1 MTAPDVLTGGPVQN
15 AIGGT
20 IVAVGV
26 LLIASGA
33 VGMLR
38 LPDIYNR
45 TNAVTKAAGL
55 GIVALLVG
63 VAVLVPEPG
72 VLLTLGVAVAL
83 QLFTIP
89 IASFAIGHAAYRSDV
104 PSTPSTLRE
113 DAPPTPGP
121 DSPSPSE
128 ECED

>member
-1 MTAPDVLTGGPVQN
+1 MSTPDLLTGGPVQN
-15 AIGGT
+15 TIGGA
-20 IVAVGV
+20 IVAAGV

-33 VGMLR
+33 IGMLR

-63 VAVLVPEPG
+63 VGVLLPEPG

-104 PSTPSTLRE
+104 PSTPSTSRE
-113 DAPPTPGP
+113 DAPPSPPADPP
-121 DSPSPSE
+121 D
-128 ECED
+128 

>member
-1 MTAPDVLTGGPVQN
+1 MSTPNLLTGGPVQN
-15 AIGGT
+15 TIGGA
-20 IVAVGV
+20 IVAAGV

-33 VGMLR
+33 IGMLR

-63 VAVLVPEPG
+63 VGVLLPEPG

-104 PSTPSTLRE
+104 PSTPSTSRE
-113 DAPPTPGP
+113 DVP
-121 DSPSPSE
+121 PSPPA
-128 ECED
+128 DPPD

>member
-1 MTAPDVLTGGPVQN
+1 MTALD
-15 AIGGT
+15 GGT
-20 IVAVGV
+20 WQNLLGGIVAGAGV
-26 LLIASGA
+26 LLILAGA

-38 LPDIYNR
+38 LPDVYNR

-63 VAVLVPEPG
+63 VAILVPEPG
-72 VLLTLGVAVAL
+72 VLLTLAVAVAL

-89 IASFAIGHAAYRSDV
+89 IASFAIGHAAYRSEA

-113 DAPPTPGP
+113 DAPPDGAAASPP
-121 DSPSPSE
+121 D
-128 ECED
+128 DDGGVDRAG

>member
-1 MTAPDVLTGGPVQN
+1 VSAPDVLTGGPVQN
-15 AIGGT
+15 TIGGL
-20 IVAVGV
+20 IVAAGV
-26 LLIASGA
+26 LLIGSGA
-33 VGMLR
+33 IGMLR

-72 VLLTLGVAVAL
+72 VLVTLGVAVAL

-113 DAPPTPGP
+113 DVPPGSEAR
-121 DSPSPSE
+121 SPS
-128 ECED
+128 DDRDG

>member
-1 MTAPDVLTGGPVQN
+1 MSVLVGGPVQN
-15 AIGGT
+15 AIGG
-20 IVAVGV
+20 VVLGAGV
-26 LLIASGA
+26 LLVAAGA
-33 VGMLR
+33 VGMVR
-38 LPDIYNR
+38 LPDVYNR

-55 GIVALLVG
+55 GIVAILVG

-89 IASFAIGHAAYRSDV
+89 IASFAIGHAAYRSGP

-113 DAPPTPGP
+113 DAPG
-121 DSPSPSE
+121 SG
-128 ECED
+128 EDG